1 MGGSERILFVDDE
14 KMLAAVGRQALQH
27 LGYDV
32 VSRTSPI
39 EALELFKV
47 KPDRFDLVIT
57 DQTMPGMTGDSLAR
71 ELMRIRPTFLLLSAK
86 DQDPP
91 LPRRAEIKQPPPPL
105 LPALAPVDPPSLLE
119 PPPPPAL

>member
-71 ELMRIRPTFLLLSAK
+71 ELMRIRPTLPVIICTGYSQSFDQERAK
-86 DQDPP
+86 QIGIKAFVMKPI
-91 LPRRAEIKQPPPPL
+91 LINEIAAAIRGVL
-105 LPALAPVDPPSLLE
+105 D
-119 PPPPPAL
+119 